1 MVRSSALL
9 AVLLSYGRGLSLLGA
24 GEGRGS
30 CPAAPYRAV
39 NVAWPE
45 GCPPSLPCCSEYG
58 FCQTEQQWRQG
69 QFRDCNGLSNGNSIP
84 DDVIK
89 LEAFFA
95 AIKFSGF
102 KFGGPIGPIVI
113 GNNGPI
119 GGSGG
124 EPSLRPSLIYID
136 RRLFQEMLVMV
147 LGQVLG
153 QVLGL
158 AEL

>member
-1 MVRSSALL
+1 MRDPGLLMRSLL
-9 AVLLSYGRGLSLLGA
+9 LSVLLSCGRGLSLLGA

-30 CPAAPYRAV
+30 CPAAPFRAV
-39 NVAWPE
+39 KVAWPA
-45 GCPPSLPCCSEYG
+45 GCPPSLPCCNEYG
-58 FCQTEQQWRQG
+58 FCQSELHWRQG

-102 KFGGPIGPIVI
+102 LASGFGPIGPIVI

-124 EPSLRPSLIYID
+124 ES
-136 RRLFQEMLVMV
+136 
-147 LGQVLG
+147 
-153 QVLGL
+153 
-158 AEL
+158 

>member
-1 MVRSSALL
+1 MSSLLLSLSLSLCLLVRS
-9 AVLLSYGRGLSLLGA
+9 GRGLSLLGA

-39 NVAWPE
+39 SVAWPA
-45 GCPPSLPCCSEYG
+45 GCPPVRPCCNEYG
-58 FCQTEQQWRQG
+58 YCQTRQAWVQG

-102 KFGGPIGPIVI
+102 SFGPIGPIVI

-124 EPSLRPSLIYID
+124 ESLIVITPCSSPFRTLY
-136 RRLFQEMLVMV
+136 RKCW
-147 LGQVLG
+147 
-153 QVLGL
+153 
-158 AEL
+158 

>member
-1 MVRSSALL
+1 MRFSLL
-9 AVLLSYGRGLSLLGA
+9 SVLLGCCRGLSLLGA

-30 CPAAPYRAV
+30 CPAAPFRAV
-39 NVAWPE
+39 SLAWPA
-45 GCPPSLPCCSEYG
+45 GCPPSLPCCNEYG
-58 FCQTEQQWRQG
+58 FCRPEEDWRQG
-69 QFRDCNGLSNGNSIP
+69 QFRDCNGVSNGNSVP

-102 KFGGPIGPIVI
+102 SGFSGPIGPIVI

-124 EPSLRPSLIYID
+124 ES
-136 RRLFQEMLVMV
+136 
-147 LGQVLG
+147 
-153 QVLGL
+153 
-158 AEL
+158 

>member
-1 MVRSSALL
+1 MVMRCSLLFSLLTSSGL
-9 AVLLSYGRGLSLLGA
+9 GLSLLGA
-24 GEGRGS
+24 GEGRDS

-39 NVAWPE
+39 TVAWPG
-45 GCPPSLPCCSEYG
+45 GCPPALPCCNEYG
-58 FCQTEQQWRQG
+58 FCQPELDWRRG
-69 QFRDCNGLSNGNSIP
+69 LFRDCNGLSNGNSIP

-102 KFGGPIGPIVI
+102 SFGPIGPIVI

-124 EPSLRPSLIYID
+124 KS
-136 RRLFQEMLVMV
+136 
-147 LGQVLG
+147 
-153 QVLGL
+153 
-158 AEL
+158 

>member
-1 MVRSSALL
+1 MVQRSLLLSLLL
-9 AVLLSYGRGLSLLGA
+9 ASGRGLSLLGA
-24 GEGRGS
+24 GEGGGS

-39 NVAWPE
+39 TVAWPG
-45 GCPPSLPCCSEYG
+45 GCPPSLPCCNEYG
-58 FCQTEQQWRQG
+58 YCQTEQAWRQG

-102 KFGGPIGPIVI
+102 SAFGPIGPIVI

-124 EPSLRPSLIYID
+124 SGGKSRPVLSFTLSGEIY
-136 RRLFQEMLVMV
+136 RKCWR
-147 LGQVLG
+147 
-153 QVLGL
+153 
-158 AEL
+158 